1 MKGVVSLGSV
11 VDVASLGM
19 SLGMSLGDGVQPRMW
34 RERTIFAVAAAM
46 KHDSVQHEQR
56 IDLSASRWRH
66 YSSLDRSVGS
76 KEGIHGLPSN
86 VHTAAHRID
95 GNLVEGQT
103 AEERQHVRRDPCT

>member
-1 MKGVVSLGSV
+1 MSSALTYQQAGGDITRRWIEVS
-11 VDVASLGM
+11 
-19 SLGMSLGDGVQPRMW
+19 
-34 RERTIFAVAAAM
+34 
-46 KHDSVQHEQR
+46 
-56 IDLSASRWRH
+56 
-66 YSSLDRSVGS
+66 GS